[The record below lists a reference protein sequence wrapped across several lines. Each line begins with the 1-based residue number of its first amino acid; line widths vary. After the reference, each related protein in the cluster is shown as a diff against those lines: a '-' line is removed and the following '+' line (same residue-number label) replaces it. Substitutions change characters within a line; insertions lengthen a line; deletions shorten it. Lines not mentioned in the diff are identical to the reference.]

1 MSTAAVDFE
10 DFETLKKTL
19 VWGTYGKGGVEHC
32 AGRCPEHKLQWVRL
46 IDRETEH
53 LQAILRTQ
61 RQIRYHRLYR
71 GVIEGIL
78 KDRGVKPEQFSYE
91 AEQELFTK
99 MNEAE
104 RKFPLGGTCATRQEG
119 N

>member
-1 MSTAAVDFE
+1 MSTSAVDFE

-32 AGRCPEHKLQWVRL
+32 AGRCPEHKLQWVKL

-61 RQIRYHRLYR
+61 RQIRYNRMYR

-91 AEQELFTK
+91 AEQELFNK
-99 MNEAE
+99 MAEAE
-104 RKFPLGGTCATRQEG
+104 RKNWGTHAVS
-119 N
+119 